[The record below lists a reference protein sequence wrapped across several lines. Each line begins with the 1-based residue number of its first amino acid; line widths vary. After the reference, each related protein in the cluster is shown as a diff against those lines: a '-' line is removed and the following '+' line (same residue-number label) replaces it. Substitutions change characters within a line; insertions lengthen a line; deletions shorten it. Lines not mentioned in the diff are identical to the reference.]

1 MPWKRFILDT
11 LRKRS
16 DMRSVLTVFRKE
28 LIDHFSSKKFL
39 ILLALIYIAG
49 LASTYVALANIHDV
63 ASALDKHV
71 FLRLFTTGGDVL
83 PSFISFIS
91 FFIPIIGIIFG
102 FDAINSERTSGNL
115 SRIISQP
122 IYRDSVINGKFLAG
136 VTTLSIIVASIAFII
151 AGVGLTSIG
160 VPPTSEEILRIFF
173 FIFICVFYGGFWMGL
188 SMLFSVVME
197 KTAASILT
205 AIAIWIFFMFFLP
218 IIANAIANAV
228 APLENAATAVQIQ
241 NYSIEQSILRISPS
255 TLFTEIIAILLIPT
269 GGHFMLQPVLE
280 SDVANMIANPL
291 SLGQSLIQVWPQLV
305 VIIALAIICFALSYV
320 VFMRQEIRST

>member
-1 MPWKRFILDT
+1 
-11 LRKRS
+11 
-16 DMRSVLTVFRKE
+16 MRSVLTVFRKE
-28 LIDHFSSKKFL
+28 LVDHFSSKKFL

-49 LASTYVALANIHDV
+49 LASTYVALTNIHEV

-71 FLRLFTTGGDVL
+71 FLRLYTTGGDVL

-173 FIFICVFYGGFWMGL
+173 FVFICVFYGGFWMGL

>member
-1 MPWKRFILDT
+1 
-11 LRKRS
+11 
-16 DMRSVLTVFRKE
+16 MRSVLTVFRKE
-28 LIDHFSSKKFL
+28 LKDHFSSKKFL

-49 LASTYVALANIHDV
+49 LASTYVALSNIHDV
-63 ASALDKHV
+63 ASALDRHV
-71 FLRLFTTGGDVL
+71 FLRLYTTGGDVL

-115 SRIISQP
+115 SRLMSQP
-122 IYRDSVINGKFLAG
+122 IYRDTVINGKFLAG
-136 VTTLSIIVASIAFII
+136 VTTLSIIIASIAFII

-173 FIFICVFYGGFWMGL
+173 FVFICVFYGGFWMGL
-188 SMLFSVVME
+188 SILFSVVME

-218 IIANAIANAV
+218 IIANAIANGV
-228 APLENAATAVQIQ
+228 APLENATTAVQIQ
-241 NYSIEQSILRISPS
+241 NYSIEQSLLRISPS
-255 TLFTEIIAILLIPT
+255 TLFTETIAILLIPT

-280 SDVANMIANPL
+280 SDIANMIANPL

>member
-1 MPWKRFILDT
+1 
-11 LRKRS
+11 
-16 DMRSVLTVFRKE
+16 MRSVLTVFRKE
-28 LIDHFSSKKFL
+28 LKDHFSSKKFL

-49 LASTYVALANIHDV
+49 LASTYVALQNINDV

-71 FLRLFTTGGDVL
+71 FLKLFTTGGDVL

-115 SRIISQP
+115 SRLMSQP

-136 VTTLSIIVASIAFII
+136 VTTLSIIIASISFII

-173 FIFICVFYGGFWMGL
+173 FILICVFYGGFWMGL
-188 SMLFSVVME
+188 SMLFSVIME

-218 IIANAIANAV
+218 IIASAIANAV
-228 APLENAATAVQIQ
+228 APLEGASTAVQVQ
-241 NYSIEQSILRISPS
+241 NFSINLGISRISPS
-255 TLFTEIIAILLIPT
+255 TLFIETIVILLVPT
-269 GGHFMLQPVLE
+269 GGHFLLHPILE
-280 SDVANMIANPL
+280 SDLANMITNPL

-305 VIIALAIICFALSYV
+305 IIIALAIICF
-320 VFMRQEIRST
+320 EIGRASCRERV

>member
-1 MPWKRFILDT
+1 
-11 LRKRS
+11 
-16 DMRSVLTVFRKE
+16 MRSVLTVFRKE
-28 LIDHFSSKKFL
+28 LTDHFSSKKFL
-39 ILLALIYIAG
+39 VLLALIYIAG
-49 LASTYVALANIHDV
+49 LASTYVALQNIHEV

-71 FLRLFTTGGDVL
+71 FLKLFTTGGDVL

-102 FDAINSERTSGNL
+102 FDAINSERNSGNL
-115 SRIISQP
+115 SRLMSQP

-136 VTTLSIIVASIAFII
+136 TTTLLIIIASIAFII

-173 FIFICVFYGGFWMGL
+173 FVLICVFYGGFWMGL
-188 SMLFSVVME
+188 SILFSVLME

-205 AIAIWIFFMFFLP
+205 AIAIWIFLMFFLP

-228 APLENAATAVQIQ
+228 APVENATTAMQIQ
-241 NYSIEQSILRISPS
+241 NYTINLSILRISPS
-255 TLFTEIIAILLIPT
+255 TLFTEVIAILLIPV

-280 SDVANMIANPL
+280 SDIASMIASPL
-291 SLGQSLIQVWPQLV
+291 SLGQSLIQVWPQLIA
-305 VIIALAIICFALSYV
+305 IIALAIICFALSYIA
-320 VFMRQEIRST
+320 FMRQEIRST